1 MSKFDL
7 NNTPIFSDS
16 VESKIGVYFIIALGR
31 NSQPI
36 KIKRLLEDDSS
47 GILYIGKTERGFKDR
62 MSQFN
67 HTLRSKKNY
76 NSHSAA
82 FLIKSTHKLKN
93 YVEKHRLIVEIFPS
107 KDPDRK
113 EYIELKKYQN
123 KFGELPPLNSS
134 MPVKYLRK
142 RKS

>member
-7 NNTPIFSDS
+7 KYYPAFSDS
-16 VESKIGVYFIIALGR
+16 AESKIGIYFIIALGR
-31 NSQPI
+31 SKQPI
-36 KIKRLLEDDSS
+36 KIKRLLEDDTN
-47 GILYIGKTERGFKDR
+47 GILYIGKTKRSFKERI
-62 MSQFN
+62 SQFK
-67 HTLRSKKNY
+67 HTILSKRNY

>member
-7 NNTPIFSDS
+7 NKTPIFSDS

-31 NSQPI
+31 NNQPI

-82 FLIKSTHKLKN
+82 FLIKSSAKLKN
-93 YVEKHRLIVEIFPS
+93 YVKGHRLIVDVFPD
-107 KDPDRK
+107 KHPDRK

-123 KFGELPPLNSS
+123 KFGELPLLNSS
-134 MPVKYLRK
+134 MPVKYRK
-142 RKS
+142 NKS